1 MKGQD
6 KVKALSGYA
15 RKAALLSAEKSRLSV
30 HVFEKDEQGVPVSFN
45 GIFWS
50 VAHKENVVAGVVSTQ
65 RIGIDVEKIKPVS
78 DAVFKKILTPD
89 ENMQFKSQDRKLNFF
104 RAFTAKEAVL
114 KKTTVGIKGLSKTK
128 IESVLDDTYLIIR
141 FQNEKYCIENFYF
154 EDYLAAVTKDQ
165 CDVNWVL
172 G

>member
-1 MKGQD
+1 MI
-6 KVKALSGYA
+6 
-15 RKAALLSAEKSRLSV
+15 SAEKSRLSI
-30 HVFEKDEQGVPVSFN
+30 HQFEKDEHGVPVPFN

-50 VAHKENVVAGVVSTQ
+50 VAHKEDIVAGVVSMH

-78 DAVFKKILTPD
+78 DALFQRILNPD
-89 ENMQFKSQDRKLNFF
+89 ENMQFKSQDREINFF

-128 IESVLDDTYLIIR
+128 IESVLDDTYLIVR
-141 FQNEKYCIENFYF
+141 FQNKKYCIENFYF

-165 CDVNWVL
+165 CDVHWVL
-172 G
+172 E